1 VSLGLSPRH
10 SVIVSVDGS
19 SNEAFQATI
28 ASIHGQLA
36 GNIEIVECR
45 RDTAGPVAALNDALR
60 RAAGEYVTFV
70 DAGDV
75 LHAHALAA
83 VDHRFIENADT
94 DFVYTDEDRLIGS
107 VRLDPFYK
115 PDWSPDRM
123 RCQMYTGRLAV
134 MRRDLVDAIGGFREA
149 LTGAHEYDLVLRAS
163 ERARRIAHVPDVFF
177 HRGSPTPVYGVE
189 DSARGRETGRRAIA
203 EHLERTGFA
212 ATVDLDQ
219 DTDTYRLR
227 PALREEPLVSIVIPT
242 NGAQRRVYGRNVDLV
257 LNCINSII
265 ERSTYENYE
274 IICVIDEDTPD
285 ATRHALPDVAPGQ
298 IRFVRYV
305 HQFNFSRKINLG
317 ALHSSGDY
325 FLLLNDDTEVITP
338 DWIEHLLMYAQNDAV
353 GAVGATLLFADGRIQ
368 HAGVVILNGDPGH
381 PYYAFPGDWEGYFGN
396 LRVPC
401 NYLGVT
407 AACLMSRRDVFEEV
421 GGLSLSF
428 PLNYNDVDYGMKLHA
443 AGYRVLCTPE
453 ARLHHF
459 ESSSRGPG
467 EVADEEMDLLQSRWR
482 HALGRDPFYS
492 PHFLRTADF
501 LTLAGV
507 GGATPAELRV

>member
-1 VSLGLSPRH
+1 VSPRLSPRH
-10 SVIVSVDGS
+10 SVVVNVDGATR
-19 SNEAFQATI
+19 EAFEASA

-36 GNIEIVECR
+36 GHVELVECR
-45 RDTAGPVAALNDALR
+45 PHTAGRVTALNDALR
-60 RAAGEYVTFV
+60 RSAGEFIAFV

-75 LHAHALAA
+75 LHPHALAA
-83 VDHRFIENADT
+83 VDHRFIENPET
-94 DFVYTDEDRLIGS
+94 DFVYTDEDRLAGN

-115 PDWSPDRM
+115 PAWSPDRM

-134 MRRDLVDAIGGFREA
+134 MRRAVVEQVGSFREE
-149 LTGAHEYDLVLRAS
+149 LTGAHEYDLALRVC
-163 ERARRIAHVPDVFF
+163 ERARRVEHVPDVFF
-177 HRGSPTPVYGVE
+177 HRGSDTPLTGIE
-189 DSARGRETGRRAIA
+189 NSPRGRQAGLRAID
-203 EHLERTGFA
+203 EHLRRTGFPA
-212 ATVDLDQ
+212 EVELDAQ
-219 DTDTYRLR
+219 TSTYRLR
-227 PALREEPLVSIVIPT
+227 PALDDEPLVSIVIPT
-242 NGAQRRVYGRNVDLV
+242 NGAQRRVYGRNIDLV
-257 LNCINSII
+257 VNCVRSIV
-265 ERSTYENYE
+265 ERSTYKNYE
-274 IICVIDEDTPD
+274 IVCVIDDDTPPN
-285 ATRHALPDVAPGQ
+285 TKQALPAAAQGR
-298 IRFVRYV
+298 IRFVRYP
-305 HQFNFSRKINLG
+305 HEFNFSRKINIG
-317 ALHSSGDY
+317 ALHSSGEY

-338 DWIEHLLMYAQNDAV
+338 EWIEHLLMYAQQPGV
-353 GAVGATLLFADGRIQ
+353 GAAGATLLFADGRIQ

-381 PYYAFPGDWEGYFGN
+381 PYYAFPGDWEGYFSN

-453 ARLHHF
+453 AKLHHF

-467 EVADEEMDLLQSRWR
+467 EVADEEKDLLHSRWR
-482 HALGRDPFYS
+482 NALMRDPFYS